1 MVKTVYVQRFERLPF
16 VRQYFSSPSSLE
28 PAQTPEDGIIVPNSR
43 QNPKSAIHK
52 RSTTK
57 RTFSS
62 FAMHIDHDK
71 VDGMNGKS
79 KVKSLFDYLNVIK

>member
-28 PAQTPEDGIIVPNSR
+28 PAQTPEDGILPNSR

-57 RTFSS
+57 RPFSS
-62 FAMHIDHDK
+62 FAMHIDNDK
-71 VDGMNGKS
+71 VDDMNAKS
-79 KVKSLFDYLNVIK
+79 KAKTSFDYLNVIK